1 MRSSSK
7 SLPSLSGRIGLLA
20 GLAVWLVAVGT
31 GMGLL
36 CAYTNRAGE
45 PAAPPELVS
54 DWPAASPEG
63 CDVANPSR
71 AASSD
76 KYRLLMFAHPH
87 CPCTKASVAELAR
100 LMARCVG
107 KVDATVYFYR
117 PDEMPDEWVYGRLWN
132 SAQAI
137 PGVDVTI
144 DRYAEV
150 STRFGTSV
158 SGDVLLYDPSG
169 RLRFHGGITSGR
181 GHEGDSLG
189 KRAVTSIVM
198 GESANVDHAPVFG
211 CVFRPGSKFGDR

>member
-1 MRSSSK
+1 MRLSSK
-7 SLPSLSGRIGLLA
+7 SLPSLSGRIGPRA

-36 CAYTNRAGE
+36 AGYTNRAGE
-45 PAAPPELVS
+45 PAAPPASVS
-54 DWPAASPEG
+54 DWPAA
-63 CDVANPSR
+63 A
-71 AASSD
+71 SD

-117 PDEMPDEWVYGRLWN
+117 PDEMPDEWVHGRLWN
-132 SAQAI
+132 SAKAI

-158 SGDVLLYDPSG
+158 SGEVLLYDSSG
-169 RLRFHGGITSGR
+169 RLCFHGGITSGR

-189 KRAVTSIVM
+189 KLAVISIVM

-211 CVFRPGSKFGDR
+211 CVFRPGSKFRKR